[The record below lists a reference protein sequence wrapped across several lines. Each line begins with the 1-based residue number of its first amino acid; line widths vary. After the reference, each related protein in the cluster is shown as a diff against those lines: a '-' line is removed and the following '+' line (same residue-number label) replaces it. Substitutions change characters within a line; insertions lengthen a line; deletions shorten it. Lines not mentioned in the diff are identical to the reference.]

1 MSFTNL
7 TGHRAAAFAL
17 RLFFVSMRLDNYL
30 KSSRLILRR
39 TLAQQ
44 FCEAGLVKVNGAVAR
59 SSKEVKAGDEIEIT
73 RRDSILTVR
82 ITEIPQTKQVAKT
95 SAAELYETVSSVPVE
110 RESYF

>member
-1 MSFTNL
+1 
-7 TGHRAAAFAL
+7 
-17 RLFFVSMRLDNYL
+17 MRLDNYL
-30 KSSRLILRR
+30 KSSRIILRR

-95 SAAELYETVSSVPVE
+95 SAAELYETLSSVPVE